1 MKPLEIRILQRSKLI
16 PAEYNPRRVTA
27 SARRKL
33 KASLETF
40 GLVEPLVWNER
51 TGRVVGGH
59 QRLAILAELGVE
71 EVPVSVV
78 RLSEPEEKALNVV
91 LNNLEAQGRYEP
103 GKLHELLLELAPLP
117 ELAATGFELST
128 LKSLELAPVED
139 GVNAPPRDEIEVT
152 LAMSRATFDAL
163 SPRLDALI
171 REFDLESHVRGAS
184 ASARPCK
191 PTRGAAS
198 PLP

>member
-1 MKPLEIRILQRSKLI
+1 MKPLEIRLLQRSKLI
-16 PAEYNPRRVTA
+16 PAAYNPRRVTA

-33 KASLETF
+33 KASLEKF

-128 LKSLELAPVED
+128 LKSLELAPVAD
-139 GVNAPPRDEIEVT
+139 GLNAPPQDAIEVT
-152 LAMSRATFDAL
+152 LAMSHATFDAL

-171 REFDLESHVRGAS
+171 REFDLESHVRGAC
-184 ASARPCK
+184 AFARPCK